1 MNHFCVRI
9 FKISLGYILLFFL
22 LAVASVYT
30 GFNPKV
36 IKENNSISKRRLKS
50 STSTI
55 CENTL
60 DNEDELDSNDDLIN
74 ILNRRKGETSEE
86 RKARKCAVKELKRS
100 RREQKKILK
109 NIFEKEKFHAERQL
123 NAANVAPVRLA

>member
-1 MNHFCVRI
+1 M
-9 FKISLGYILLFFL
+9 
-22 LAVASVYT
+22 ASVYT